1 MPCHCEGLIKA
12 IDAYLAKEDDELEL
26 ALEAAGDVAAPET
39 IEHIT
44 SLEDGIA
51 VVLISETDYILDSLK
66 DRVDLEE
73 YFSEVWPAIKKN
85 NPTADKLFDLFWE
98 DFSGYMKPLASK
110 YIAATDAELTVRAVS
125 QRTTAWAKQWSKDL
139 SELMQLESHTQVE
152 KILTTAMD
160 EGQSV
165 AEVTQA
171 LMDSGIRNEYVRAR
185 KTALTETLRAHSVA
199 NQEAMMQSP
208 AVVEKEWRHSG
219 AYRNEPRINHVAMQ
233 GQRVSKEA
241 AYVLQGADGGV
252 YYPLYP
258 RDPSLPAGESINC
271 HCISQPIVSE
281 EILGL
286 PIEERRLLQEE
297 ALAAMDDAWEE
308 ELYLKNKALAGL

>member
-26 ALEAAGDVAAPET
+26 ALEAAGYVDAPET

-66 DRVDLEE
+66 DRIDLKE

-85 NPTADKLFDLFWE
+85 NPTADKLFNLFWE

-110 YIAATDAELTVRAVS
+110 YIAATDAELTVQAVS
-125 QRTTAWAKQWSKDL
+125 QRTTAWTKQWSKDL

-308 ELYLKNKALAGL
+308 ELYLENKALAGL

>member
-26 ALEAAGDVAAPET
+26 ALEAAGYVDAPET

-125 QRTTAWAKQWSKDL
+125 QRTTAWTKQWSKDL

-152 KILTTAMD
+152 RILTTAMD

>member
-1 MPCHCEGLIKA
+1 MGCNCGALIKA

-26 ALEAAGDVAAPET
+26 ALEAAGYVDAPET

-44 SLEDGIA
+44 SLEDGIT
-51 VVLISETDYILDSLK
+51 VVLISETEYILESLK
-66 DRVDLEE
+66 DRVDIAE
-73 YFSEVWPAIKKN
+73 YFSEVWPEIKKN
-85 NPTADKLFDLFWE
+85 NPTADKLFELFWD

-125 QRTTAWAKQWSKDL
+125 QRTTAWTKSWSKDL
-139 SELMQLESHTQVE
+139 SELMQLESHTQIE
-152 KILTTAMD
+152 KILTTAL
-160 EGQSV
+160 
-165 AEVTQA
+165 A
-171 LMDSGIRNEYVRAR
+171 
-185 KTALTETLRAHSVA
+185 ETLRAHSVA
-199 NQEAMMQSP
+199 SQEAMMQSP
-208 AVVEKEWRHSG
+208 SVVEKEWRHSG
-219 AYRNEPRINHVAMQ
+219 AYRNEPRQNHVAMQ
-233 GQRVSKEA
+233 GQRVRKEA
-241 AYVLQGADGGV
+241 AYVLQGQDGGT

-286 PIEERRLLQEE
+286 SIEERRLLQEE

-308 ELYLKNKALAGL
+308 ELYIKNKALAGL

>member
-1 MPCHCEGLIKA
+1 VPCHCEGLIKA

-26 ALEAAGDVAAPET
+26 ALEAAGYVDAPET

-125 QRTTAWAKQWSKDL
+125 QRTTAWTKQWSKDL

-152 KILTTAMD
+152 RIRTTAMD

>member
-1 MPCHCEGLIKA
+1 
-12 IDAYLAKEDDELEL
+12 
-26 ALEAAGDVAAPET
+26 
-39 IEHIT
+39 
-44 SLEDGIA
+44 
-51 VVLISETDYILDSLK
+51 
-66 DRVDLEE
+66 
-73 YFSEVWPAIKKN
+73 
-85 NPTADKLFDLFWE
+85 
-98 DFSGYMKPLASK
+98 
-110 YIAATDAELTVRAVS
+110 
-125 QRTTAWAKQWSKDL
+125 
-139 SELMQLESHTQVE
+139 
-152 KILTTAMD
+152 
-160 EGQSV
+160 
-165 AEVTQA
+165 
-171 LMDSGIRNEYVRAR
+171 
-185 KTALTETLRAHSVA
+185 
-199 NQEAMMQSP
+199 MQSP

>member
-26 ALEAAGDVAAPET
+26 ALEAAGDVDAPET

>member
-26 ALEAAGDVAAPET
+26 ALEAAGYVDAPET

-51 VVLISETDYILDSLK
+51 VVLISETDHILDSLK
-66 DRVDLEE
+66 DRIDLKE

-85 NPTADKLFDLFWE
+85 NPTADKLFNLFWE

-110 YIAATDAELTVRAVS
+110 YIAATDAELTVQAVS
-125 QRTTAWAKQWSKDL
+125 QRTTAWTKQWSKDL

>member
-1 MPCHCEGLIKA
+1 MGCNCGALIKA

-26 ALEAAGDVAAPET
+26 ALEAAGYVDAPET

-44 SLEDGIA
+44 SLEDGIT
-51 VVLISETDYILDSLK
+51 VVLISETEYILESLK
-66 DRVDLEE
+66 DRVDIAE
-73 YFSEVWPAIKKN
+73 YFSEVWPEIKKN
-85 NPTADKLFDLFWE
+85 NPTADKLFELFWD

-110 YIAATDAELTVRAVS
+110 YIATTDAELTVRAVS
-125 QRTTAWAKQWSKDL
+125 QRTTAWTKQWSKDL
-139 SELMQLESHTQVE
+139 SELMQLESHTQIE

-165 AEVTQA
+165 AEVTQT
-171 LMDSGIRNEYVRAR
+171 LMDSGIRNEYFRAR

-199 NQEAMMQSP
+199 SQEAMMQSP
-208 AVVEKEWRHSG
+208 SVVEKEWRHSG
-219 AYRNEPRINHVAMQ
+219 AYRNEPRQNHVAMQ
-233 GQRVSKEA
+233 GQRVRKEA
-241 AYVLQGADGGV
+241 AYVLQGQDGGV

-286 PIEERRLLQEE
+286 SIEERRVLQEE

>member
-1 MPCHCEGLIKA
+1 MGCNCGALIKA

-26 ALEAAGDVAAPET
+26 ALEAAGYVDAPET

-44 SLEDGIA
+44 SLEDGIT
-51 VVLISETDYILDSLK
+51 VVLISETEYIFESLK
-66 DRVDLEE
+66 DRVDIAE
-73 YFSEVWPAIKKN
+73 YFSEVWPEIKKN
-85 NPTADKLFDLFWE
+85 NPTADKLFELFWD

-110 YIAATDAELTVRAVS
+110 YIATTDAELTVRAVS
-125 QRTTAWAKQWSKDL
+125 QRTTAWTKQWSKDL
-139 SELMQLESHTQVE
+139 SELMQLESHTQIE

-165 AEVTQA
+165 AEVTQT
-171 LMDSGIRNEYVRAR
+171 LMDSGIRNEYFRAR

-199 NQEAMMQSP
+199 SQEAMMQSP
-208 AVVEKEWRHSG
+208 SVVEKEWRHSG
-219 AYRNEPRINHVAMQ
+219 AYRNEPRQNHVAMQ
-233 GQRVSKEA
+233 GQRVRKEA
-241 AYVLQGADGGV
+241 AYVLQGQDGGV

-286 PIEERRLLQEE
+286 SIEERRVLQEE

>member
-26 ALEAAGDVAAPET
+26 ALEAAGYVDAPET

-66 DRVDLEE
+66 DRIDLKE

-85 NPTADKLFDLFWE
+85 NPTADKLFNLFWE

-110 YIAATDAELTVRAVS
+110 YIAATDAELTVQAVS
-125 QRTTAWAKQWSKDL
+125 QRTTAWTKQWSKDL

-252 YYPLYP
+252 YYPL
-258 RDPSLPAGESINC
+258 
-271 HCISQPIVSE
+271 
-281 EILGL
+281 
-286 PIEERRLLQEE
+286 
-297 ALAAMDDAWEE
+297 
-308 ELYLKNKALAGL
+308 

>member
-1 MPCHCEGLIKA
+1 MRCSCGALIKA
-12 IDAYLAKEDDELEL
+12 IDAYLAKGDDELEL
-26 ALEAAGDVAAPET
+26 ALEAAGYVDVPET
-39 IEHIT
+39 LEHIT
-44 SLEDGIA
+44 NLEDGIA
-51 VVLISETDYILDSLK
+51 VVLISETEYILASLK
-66 DRVDLEE
+66 DRIDLEA
-73 YFSEVWPAIKKN
+73 YFSEIWPEIKKN
-85 NPTADKLFDLFWE
+85 NPTADKLFELFWD

-125 QRTTAWAKQWSKDL
+125 QRTTAWTKQWSKDL
-139 SELMQLESHTQVE
+139 SGLMQLESHTQIE
-152 KILTTAMD
+152 KTLMTAMD

-199 NQEAMMQSP
+199 SQEAMLQSP
-208 AVVEKEWRHSG
+208 SVVEKEWRHSG
-219 AYRNEPRINHVAMQ
+219 AYRNTPRLNHVAMQ
-233 GQRVSKEA
+233 GQRVRKEA
-241 AYVLQGADGGV
+241 AYVLEGQDGGV

-258 RDPSLPAGESINC
+258 RDPSLPAGESVNC

>member
-1 MPCHCEGLIKA
+1 MGCSCGALIKA

-26 ALEAAGDVAAPET
+26 ALEAAGYVDAPET

-125 QRTTAWAKQWSKDL
+125 QRTTAWTKQWSKDL

-152 KILTTAMD
+152 RILTTAMD

>member
-26 ALEAAGDVAAPET
+26 ALEAAGYVDAPET

-66 DRVDLEE
+66 DRIDLKE

-85 NPTADKLFDLFWE
+85 NPTADKLFNLFWE

-110 YIAATDAELTVRAVS
+110 YIAATDAELTVQAVS
-125 QRTTAWAKQWSKDL
+125 QRTTAWTKQWSKDL

>member
-1 MPCHCEGLIKA
+1 MGCSCGTLIKA

-26 ALEAAGDVAAPET
+26 ALEAAGYVDAPET

-44 SLEDGIA
+44 GLEDGIA
-51 VVLISETDYILDSLK
+51 VVLISETDYILASLK

-73 YFSEVWPAIKKN
+73 YFREVWPEIKKN
-85 NPTADKLFDLFWE
+85 NPTADKLFELFWD

-110 YIAATDAELTVRAVS
+110 YIATTDAELTVRAVS
-125 QRTTAWAKQWSKDL
+125 QRTTAWTKQWSKDL
-139 SELMQLESHTQVE
+139 SELMQLESHTQIE

-165 AEVTQA
+165 AEVTQT
-171 LMDSGIRNEYVRAR
+171 LMDSGIRNEYFRAR

-199 NQEAMMQSP
+199 SQEAMMQSP
-208 AVVEKEWRHSG
+208 SVVEKEWRHSG
-219 AYRNEPRINHVAMQ
+219 AYRNTPRANHVAMS
-233 GQRVSKEA
+233 GQRVRKEA
-241 AYVLQGADGGV
+241 AYVLQGQDGGT

-271 HCISQPIVSE
+271 HCISQPVVSE

-286 PIEERRLLQEE
+286 SIEERRLLQEE

>member
-26 ALEAAGDVAAPET
+26 ALEAAGYVDAPET
-39 IEHIT
+39 IEHIA

>member
-26 ALEAAGDVAAPET
+26 ALEAAGYVDAPET

-51 VVLISETDYILDSLK
+51 VVLISETDYILASLT
-66 DRVDLEE
+66 DRIDLEA

-139 SELMQLESHTQVE
+139 SELMQLESHTQIE

>member
-1 MPCHCEGLIKA
+1 MRCNCGGLLKA

-26 ALEAAGDVAAPET
+26 ALEAAGYVDAPET

-51 VVLISETDYILDSLK
+51 VVLISETDYILESLK

-85 NPTADKLFDLFWE
+85 NPTADKLFDLFWQ
-98 DFSGYMKPLASK
+98 DVTGYMTPLASK

-125 QRTTAWAKQWSKDL
+125 QRTVTWMKDWSKDL
-139 SELMQLESHTQVE
+139 SGLMQLESHTQIE
-152 KILTTAMD
+152 NILTTAMD
-160 EGQSV
+160 KGQSV

-185 KTALTETLRAHSVA
+185 RTALTETLRAHSVA
-199 NQEAMMQSP
+199 SQEAMMQSP

-219 AYRNEPRINHVAMQ
+219 AYRNEPRQNHVAMG
-233 GQRVSKEA
+233 GQRVRKEA
-241 AYVLQGADGGV
+241 AYVLEGLDGGT
-252 YYPLYP
+252 YYPMYP

-271 HCISQPIVSE
+271 HCISQPVVSE

-286 PIEERRLLQEE
+286 PLEERRKLQEE

-308 ELYLKNKALAGL
+308 ELYLRNKAAAGL

>member
-26 ALEAAGDVAAPET
+26 ALEAAGYVDAPET

-125 QRTTAWAKQWSKDL
+125 QRTTAWTKQWSKDL

>member
-26 ALEAAGDVAAPET
+26 ALEAAGYVDAPET

-66 DRVDLEE
+66 DRIDLKE

-85 NPTADKLFDLFWE
+85 NPTADKLFNLFWE

-110 YIAATDAELTVRAVS
+110 YIAATDAELTVQAVS
-125 QRTTAWAKQWSKDL
+125 QRTTAWTKQWSKDL
-139 SELMQLESHTQVE
+139 SELMQLESHTQFE
-152 KILTTAMD
+152 KILTTAMY

>member
-26 ALEAAGDVAAPET
+26 ALEAAGYVDAPET

-66 DRVDLEE
+66 DRIDLKE
-73 YFSEVWPAIKKN
+73 YFREVWPAIKKN
-85 NPTADKLFDLFWE
+85 NSTADKLFNLFWE

-110 YIAATDAELTVRAVS
+110 YIAATDAELTVQAVS
-125 QRTTAWAKQWSKDL
+125 QRTTAWTKQWSKDL

>member
-26 ALEAAGDVAAPET
+26 ALEAAGYVDAPET

>member
-1 MPCHCEGLIKA
+1 VPCHCEGLIKA

-26 ALEAAGDVAAPET
+26 ALEAAGYVDAPET

-125 QRTTAWAKQWSKDL
+125 QRTTAWTKQWSKDL

-152 KILTTAMD
+152 RILTTAMD

>member
-1 MPCHCEGLIKA
+1 MGCNCGALIKA

-26 ALEAAGDVAAPET
+26 ALEAAGYVDAPET

-44 SLEDGIA
+44 SLEDGIT
-51 VVLISETDYILDSLK
+51 VVLISETEYILESLK
-66 DRVDLEE
+66 DRVDIAE
-73 YFSEVWPAIKKN
+73 YFSEVWPEIKKN
-85 NPTADKLFDLFWE
+85 NPTADKLFELFWD

-125 QRTTAWAKQWSKDL
+125 QRTTAWTKSWSKDL
-139 SELMQLESHTQVE
+139 SELMQLESHTQIE

-171 LMDSGIRNEYVRAR
+171 LMDSGIRNEYFRAR

-199 NQEAMMQSP
+199 SQEAMMQSP
-208 AVVEKEWRHSG
+208 SVVEKEWRHSG
-219 AYRNEPRINHVAMQ
+219 AYRNEPRQNHVAMQ
-233 GQRVSKEA
+233 GQRVRKEA
-241 AYVLQGADGGV
+241 AYVLQGQDGGT
-252 YYPLYP
+252 YYQLYP

-286 PIEERRLLQEE
+286 SIEERRLLQEE

>member
-26 ALEAAGDVAAPET
+26 ALEAAGYVDAPET

-208 AVVEKEWRHSG
+208 AVVEKEGRHSG